1 MGFWANLFG
10 SESDSTSVNYWRSRA
25 SALEEDLK
33 KERSKRETEASRN
46 RKREELLLDRV
57 IVSKGHIPIHKQV
70 ERELGFNYGP
80 PPNADASITLTPQE
94 KTDLEAFVTSS
105 VKGGISRDEAEK
117 YWMEN
122 ERGK

>member
-10 SESDSTSVNYWRSRA
+10 SESDSANVNYWRSRA
-25 SALEEDLK
+25 SALEEELRY
-33 KERSKRETEASRN
+33 ERAKRESEA
-46 RKREELLLDRV
+46 KRHQKTHELLLDRV
-57 IVSKGHIPIHKQV
+57 LVSKGQIPIHKQV

-105 VKGGISRDEAEK
+105 VKGGIARDEAEK

>member
-25 SALEEDLK
+25 SALEDELK
-33 KERSKRETEASRN
+33 KERTKRETEASRN

-57 IVSKGHIPIHKQV
+57 IISKGHIPINKQV
-70 ERELGFNYGP
+70 ERELGFVYPP
-80 PPNADASITLTPQE
+80 PPNADASVKITPQE
-94 KTDLEAFVTSS
+94 AADLQAFIESS
-105 VKGGISRDEAEK
+105 VKGGISRDEAERFW
-117 YWMEN
+117 YEN